1 MSGLGPPPIYQYRL
15 EMKAL
20 SNSLEVINLVLVGD
34 TVRDT
39 VADLVCI
46 SIDIVGINT
55 ITALLVGGLD
65 PGSHDRLDVG
75 DTLRSLD
82 VEPPFIPFAHPVL
95 LGRALSGRLVV
106 ALTGTA
112 VTSGIELELVVP
124 SRLVD
129 LIKR

>member
-55 ITALLVGGLD
+55 ITALLVCGLD
-65 PGSHDRLDVG
+65 SSSHDRLDVG

-106 ALTGTA
+106 ALTGPTVA
-112 VTSGIELELVVP
+112 SGIELELVVP
-124 SRLVD
+124 STLVD

>member
-1 MSGLGPPPIYQYRL
+1 
-15 EMKAL
+15 MKAL
-20 SNSLEVINLVLVGD
+20 SNSREVINLVLVCD

-55 ITALLVGGLD
+55 ITALLVCGLD
-65 PGSHDRLDVG
+65 SSSHDRLDVG

-95 LGRALSGRLVV
+95 LGRALSGRLVE
-106 ALTGTA
+106 ALTGTTVA
-112 VTSGIELELVVP
+112 SGIELELVVP
-124 SRLVD
+124 NTLTAV
-129 LIKR
+129 IKR